1 METQIIK
8 DMWKVD
14 ELIYSFRNVLCLD
27 DNKELEDY
35 SKEEILYEANYI
47 LGCYYE
53 SGHNNNFMLI
63 GEYGK
68 KEKATATKEVKQLKN
83 FINKWGNK

>member
-1 METQIIK
+1 METEIIK

-14 ELIYSFRNVLCLD
+14 ELIISFRNVLCLD

-35 SKEEILYEANYI
+35 SNEEILYEANYI
-47 LGCYYE
+47 LECYYE

-68 KEKATATKEVKQLKN
+68 EEKATANKEVKQLRK
-83 FINKWGNK
+83 FINKWEKK